1 MLVSVDVDNSS
12 DQTVT
17 WSLQEGTAGGSIV
30 ASPVYTAG
38 QGGQQWIYTAPATA
52 GTYHLVATPH
62 ADPQRPVSLAL
73 TVQAPLTGCT
83 VSAAKIGVWE
93 NITPPQVDLTIG
105 DWFGMQAMV
114 VDPVTPSTVYA
125 GRAMDG
131 VYKSLDCGAHWFKV
145 STGRNADVMASGR
158 TWAMVIDPTNPQV
171 LYTPQGYGESGVFK
185 TTNGGVDWD
194 QVLTPNITSA
204 APYGGF
210 VGGIGMDPS
219 NPAHLLVGWHAEC
232 SPPNTKAC
240 YAETK
245 NGGVS
250 WTMRNGD
257 PSWGGGEG
265 TRYDILD
272 ANTWLFN
279 SESNGMWVS
288 ANQGASWS
296 KVQGVNGSHAGG
308 EIYRSANSTLYMGT
322 VDGVMRSI
330 DRGLTWS
337 KLPDSGSFVFGVIG
351 DGTKLYTS
359 SYFPFNAPGPA
370 PWRPYASTSEAQ
382 PATWTTMDSPL
393 MKNGGGLAY
402 DPVHHILYSSN
413 LNAGMW
419 RMVVR

>member
-1 MLVSVDVDNSS
+1 MAD
-12 DQTVT
+12 
-17 WSLQEGTAGGSIV
+17 GGSSSGGAAGV
-30 ASPVYTAG
+30 TASTGGHVTTS
-38 QGGQQWIYTAPATA
+38 GGQAAAGTGGLPHHIGSCDALAPA
-52 GTYHLVATPH
+52 GTWEEITPSE
-62 ADPQRPVSLAL
+62 VSLEADFKTPAGDNFGDHSFVIDPKDTAHVYL
-73 TVQAPLTGCT
+73 GT
-83 VSAAKIGVWE
+83 SAQGIYESK
-93 NITPPQVDLTIG
+93 
-105 DWFGMQAMV
+105 
-114 VDPVTPSTVYA
+114 
-125 GRAMDG
+125 
-131 VYKSLDCGAHWFKV
+131 DCGATWKKIN
-145 STGRNADVMASGR
+145 TGRNGDKLDSGR
-158 TWAMVIDPTNPQV
+158 QWTFVIDPDDPQV
-171 LYTPQGYGESGVFK
+171 LYTNAGYGQNNAWKS
-185 TTNGGVDWD
+185 TNGGVDWD

-370 PWRPYASTSEAQ
+370 PWSPYSSTSEVQ